1 MLVLG
6 RIFASTCR
14 SECYRAQIECCPAST
29 TTQHEEDAATVATK
43 HYVDACFRL
52 LQAMN
57 ARVQMLFA
65 DASKPAF
72 EPLVPSADVIE
83 FFSSDTAMAK
93 LASLGVNHVDL
104 TIVVQ
109 GLMVGRP
116 G

>member
-1 MLVLG
+1 
-6 RIFASTCR
+6 
-14 SECYRAQIECCPAST
+14 
-29 TTQHEEDAATVATK
+29 
-43 HYVDACFRL
+43 
-52 LQAMN
+52 
-57 ARVQMLFA
+57 MLFA

-83 FFSSDTAMAK
+83 VFSSDTAMAK

-109 GLMVGRP
+109 SLMVGRP